1 MTRVG
6 VISDTHG
13 LLRPEVLEFLR
24 GSDLIVH
31 AGDIC
36 EQSVL
41 DALGKLA
48 KVSVVKGNNDRGEW
62 TNSLNETELF
72 SVANHW
78 FYVIHDLSQIDIDPI
93 AAGVHVVISG
103 HSHKPMVQEK
113 NGVLFLNP
121 GSAGPRRFS
130 LPISV
135 AELIIDGQ
143 SINANIKEFAS
154 F

>member
-1 MTRVG
+1 MTRIG

-13 LLRPEVLEFLR
+13 LLRPDVLDFLR

-36 EQSVL
+36 DQIVIDE
-41 DALGKLA
+41 LGKLA
-48 KVSVVKGNNDRGEW
+48 KVSVVKGNNDRGGW
-62 TNSLNETELF
+62 ADSLNETELF
-72 SVANHW
+72 AVANNW
-78 FYVIHDLSQIDIDPI
+78 LYVIHDLSQIDIDPL

-103 HSHKPMVQEK
+103 HSHKPLIQEK

-135 AELIIDGQ
+135 AELLIDGE
-143 SINANIKEFAS
+143 SIKASIKEFAS
-154 F
+154 

>member
-13 LLRPEVLEFLR
+13 LLRPEVLDFLR

-36 EQSVL
+36 DQIVL
-41 DALGKLA
+41 DELGKLA
-48 KVSVVKGNNDRGEW
+48 KVSVVKGNNDRGVW
-62 TNSLNETELF
+62 ADALSETELLA
-72 SVANHW
+72 VGNHW
-78 FYVIHDLSQIDIDPI
+78 LYVIHDLSQIDIDPL
-93 AAGVHVVISG
+93 AAGVRVVISG
-103 HSHKPMVQEK
+103 HSHKPLIQEK

-135 AELIIDGQ
+135 AELMIDGE
-143 SINANIKEFAS
+143 SIKASIKEFAS
-154 F
+154 